1 MMTQLPAA
9 GIPGD
14 VHPPLYQRRQ
24 VTLRPGE
31 PLEGAVPSSA
41 LAAAGHLAVTL
52 ECDEVALLALT
63 AEGMTPPGI
72 GRRLS
77 LSERTVRRRLTRLC
91 ERLGVSTPMQAVVWA
106 VRHGVI

>member
-1 MMTQLPAA
+1 MTTQMPAA
-9 GIPGD
+9 GVPHD
-14 VHPPLYQRRQ
+14 VHPPLYQRRK
-24 VTLRPGE
+24 VILRPGE
-31 PLEGAVPSSA
+31 SVEGAVPSSA
-41 LAAAGHLAVTL
+41 LTAAGHRAVTL
-52 ECDEVALLALT
+52 ECDEVAVLALT

>member
-1 MMTQLPAA
+1 MTMQMPAA

-14 VHPPLYQRRQ
+14 VQPPLYQRIR
-24 VTLRPGE
+24 VILRPGE
-31 PLEGAVPSSA
+31 AVEGAVPSSA
-41 LAAAGHLAVTL
+41 LTAAGRLAVTL
-52 ECDEVALLALT
+52 ECDDVALLALT

-77 LSERTVRRRLTRLC
+77 LSERTVRRRLIRLC